1 MEVYSMQEVVDALDR
16 IANNLQAGVPA
27 WVTIFGAIAP
37 IILTIVTIALSIQM
51 NRQNKKLQKEIHNRD
66 VLNQSRKDV
75 LAVYNA
81 YCNSLLTLQKYGPV
95 ESIFAS
101 DYGTMKWNEE
111 ILASHIEVINAC
123 NTANL
128 LFEDRPLTDCLISL
142 RDQFS
147 AISADV
153 SRYLFSGQHNT
164 TRQEA
169 ITRVANQFGV
179 GVDYILSPNASPSMR
194 DRLFK
199 ECENSF
205 TREISD
211 KIEKYSKLI
220 DDEAFNALFKKYIK
234 IDAL

>member
-1 MEVYSMQEVVDALDR
+1 MDDIIDVLNK
-16 IANNLQAGVPA
+16 IADNLCTGVPA

-37 IILTIVTIALSIQM
+37 IILTIVTIALSFQM

-75 LAVYNA
+75 LAVFNA
-81 YCNSLLTLQKYGPV
+81 FCNSALTLQKYGSV

-128 LFEDRPLTDCLISL
+128 LFEDKPLTDCLISL

-169 ITRVANQFGV
+169 ISHVANQFGV
-179 GVDYILSPNASPSMR
+179 GVDYILSPYASPSIR

-205 TREISD
+205 TKEISG
-211 KIEKYSKLI
+211 KIEKYSKQI
-220 DDEAFNALFKKYIK
+220 EDEAFRSLFKKYIR
-234 IDAL
+234 IDTL